1 MTTTARSRRKN
12 PRLPDTATV
21 RELAARAGCDPR
33 TVEREILEPG
43 AVTGM
48 AGRRVRA
55 VLDESVASHVTRDE
69 GVTAAGRAAP

>member
-1 MTTTARSRRKN
+1 MAPATRTRRKD

-33 TVEREILEPG
+33 SIEREILEPG
-43 AVTGM
+43 SVSGA

-55 VLDESVASHVTRDE
+55 VLAAPVTRDE
-69 GVTAAGRAAP
+69 GVTGTDARRAAP